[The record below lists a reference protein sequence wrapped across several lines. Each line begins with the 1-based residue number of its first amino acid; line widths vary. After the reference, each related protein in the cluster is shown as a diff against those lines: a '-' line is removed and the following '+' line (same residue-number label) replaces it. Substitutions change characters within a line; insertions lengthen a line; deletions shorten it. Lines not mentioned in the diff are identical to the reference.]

1 MTKQDAEVQAVE
13 TEKAEIVKDQKN
25 GVTRPTAGTATG
37 RVWKICDTIYAN
49 ATEENP
55 ITRAR
60 VIKTAEAEDINVSTA
75 ATQYGRWRKYMGLER
90 ETPKA
95 VVAAE
100 GEKPKCNKKSTPK
113 ADKVAAGAAVVE
125 ESPAPT
131 TDTPATAMD
140 AALGEGE
147 DLA

>member
-1 MTKQDAEVQAVE
+1 MTKQEAEVQAVE

-60 VIKTAEAEDINVSTA
+60 VIKTAEAEEINVSTA

-90 ETPKA
+90 EAPKA
-95 VVAAE
+95 VVAA
-100 GEKPKCNKKSTPK
+100 GEKPKSNKKSTPK

-125 ESPAPT
+125 ESPAPVAEA
-131 TDTPATAMD
+131 PATAMD

-147 DLA
+147 ELV